1 MPPAYIAVTSGLPRK
16 TLVLA
21 PGSYVAGRAPDAGL
35 HLSHVSISRHHC
47 RFTWDGETCT
57 VEDLG
62 SQRGTKVNGEP
73 ISTTVTLH
81 PGDKLT
87 IGPALLEFALGEP
100 PAVLETASEESAI
113 HEIAPLLVKGAPAS
127 RIDIPTPGEELI
139 LGRDPQAEVAMG
151 SPEVSR
157 RHAALRRDSRG
168 GCLVA
173 DLNSTGGSFVSG
185 RRFDTHE
192 LTIGDRLQIGPFC
205 FQFDG
210 RALVR
215 LTSASGG
222 TIDALNATARAG
234 KTVILDAV
242 TLRLPAAQFIGI
254 IGPSGAGKSTL
265 LHTLAGLREP
275 QVGRVLLDGKDVY
288 AEGARRSFGFV
299 PQDDIVHPE
308 LTVMEAL
315 RFGAQLRLPSST
327 PAAEIQKLILQTLD
341 QLGLR
346 ERAELPIHRLSGGQR
361 KRVSVAVELLAK
373 PSVLFLDEPSSG
385 LDPATE
391 FQLMELLRDLADT
404 GCTIVCTTHV
414 MEHAYLMD
422 QLVVLSRGCLAFQ
435 GSAQEAR
442 DYFGVNK
449 LAALY
454 DCLQERPGTVWR
466 EEWQNDS
473 RSAHQLPKPL
483 ALPENSTDAAD
494 RRSKRWALPILLAR
508 QRALLTSDWRNL
520 LILFGQ
526 PLLIAALV
534 SWVTD
539 DEALILF
546 FAYIGTLWF
555 GCSNGAQEIVKETA
569 IYRRERLIGVGAHS
583 YLASKFSSLSL
594 ITAVQAFLLWGG
606 LLFGEQ
612 GIDGSLKW
620 QAAGLLGIAVVAVG
634 IGLAISSLA
643 RSVMQAVLI
652 VPLLIIPQ
660 ILFSGYTVPAHEMR
674 PAVHTVSTAMP
685 TFAAQTTMDTSFLW
699 EKTIARSTLSDH
711 WTSFRNLNRDD
722 QLKTGDIYRDPTPGV
737 KAIGV
742 LLTWLVAM
750 YLVAWSGVRMKERD

>member
-1 MPPAYIAVTSGLPRK
+1 MDSAYLAVVSGLPRK

-21 PGSYVAGRAPDAGL
+21 PGSYIAGRAPDAAL
-35 HLSHVSISRHHC
+35 QLQHVSISRYHC
-47 RFTWDGETCT
+47 RLNWDGETCT

-62 SQRGTKVNGEP
+62 SQRGTRVNGEP
-73 ISTTVTLH
+73 VHAPTALQ
-81 PGDKLT
+81 PGDKLS
-87 IGPALLEFALGEP
+87 IGPAVVEFAFGEP
-100 PAVLETASEESAI
+100 PAIPGTSAETP
-113 HEIAPLLVKGAPAS
+113 HEPEVAPLLVQGAPAS
-127 RIDIPTPGEELI
+127 RIDIPHPGQELV
-139 LGRDPQAEVAMG
+139 LGRDPQAEVVLG

-157 RHAALRRDSRG
+157 RHAALRRDSHG

-173 DLNSTGGSFVSG
+173 DLNSTAGSFVNG

-192 LTIGDRLQIGPFC
+192 LTIGDRLQVGPFC
-205 FQFDG
+205 FQYDG

-215 LTSASGG
+215 LASSSGG
-222 TIDALNATARAG
+222 MIDALHITARAG
-234 KTVILDAV
+234 QSVLLNQV
-242 TLRLPAAQFIGI
+242 TLRLPPSQFIGI

-265 LHTLAGLREP
+265 LQTLAGLREP
-275 QVGRVLLDGKDVY
+275 QAGRVLLNAIDVY
-288 AEGARRSFGFV
+288 ANGTKPSFGFV

-308 LTVMEAL
+308 LTVMQAL

-327 PAAEIQKLILQTLD
+327 PEAEIHKLILQTLD

-346 ERAELPIHRLSGGQR
+346 ERAMLPIHRLSGGQR

-373 PSVLFLDEPSSG
+373 PSVLFLDEPTSG

-404 GCTIVCTTHV
+404 GCTIVSTTHV

-422 QLVVLSRGCLAFQ
+422 QLVVLSGGCLAFQ
-435 GSAQEAR
+435 GTAQEAR

-454 DCLQERPGTVWR
+454 DCLQDRPGAEWR
-466 EEWQNDS
+466 DEWQNDE
-473 RSAHQLPKPL
+473 RSALHQPKPQ
-483 ALPENSTDAAD
+483 AAPEPSPAATGH
-494 RRSKRWALPILLAR
+494 RASRLALPILLSR
-508 QRALLTSDWRNL
+508 QRALLTADWRNL
-520 LILFGQ
+520 AILFGQ

-539 DEALILF
+539 DQALILF

-555 GCSNGAQEIVKETA
+555 GCSNGAQEIVKEIP

-583 YLASKFSSLSL
+583 YLTSKFLSLAL
-594 ITAVQAFLLWGG
+594 ITAVQALLLWGG
-606 LLFGEQ
+606 LLLLERGT
-612 GIDGSLKW
+612 DGALPW
-620 QAAGLLGIAVVAVG
+620 QASGLFGIAVVAVG

-643 RSVMQAVLI
+643 RSVMQAVLV

-674 PAVHTVSTAMP
+674 PEVHAVSSAMP
-685 TFAAQTTMDTSFLW
+685 SFAAQTTMDTSFLW
-699 EKTIARSTLSDH
+699 EKKIARSTLSDH
-711 WTSFRNLNRDD
+711 WTSFRNLNRDER
-722 QLKTGDIYRDPTPGV
+722 LKTGEFYRDPSPAL
-737 KAIGV
+737 KALCV
-742 LLTWLVAM
+742 LGAWLLGT
-750 YLVAWSGVRMKERD
+750 YLVAWGGLQTRERH

>member
-1 MPPAYIAVTSGLPRK
+1 MATAYLAVVSGLPRK
-16 TLVLA
+16 TLKLE
-21 PGSYVAGRAPDAGL
+21 PGSNIVGRAPDAAL
-35 HLSHVSISRHHC
+35 LLSHVSISRYHC
-47 RFTWDGETCT
+47 RFYWDGETCT

-62 SQRGTKVNGEP
+62 SQRGTRVNGNA
-73 ISTTVTLH
+73 IDSITSLQ
-81 PGDKLT
+81 PGDKLSV
-87 IGPALLEFALGEP
+87 GPALLEFGIGELPALPDRQAEAP
-100 PAVLETASEESAI
+100 LEA
-113 HEIAPLLVKGAPAS
+113 EIAPLLLRGAPAS
-127 RIDIPTPGEELI
+127 RIDIPSPGEELI
-139 LGRDPQAEVAMG
+139 LGRDPQGEVVLG

-157 RHAALRRDSRG
+157 RHATLRRDTRG
-168 GCLVA
+168 SCLVT
-173 DLNSTGGSFVSG
+173 DLNSTGGSFVNG

-205 FQFDG
+205 FQYDG
-210 RALVR
+210 RTLAR
-215 LTSASGG
+215 LDSAAGG
-222 TIDALNATARAG
+222 RVDALNVTARAG
-234 KTVILDAV
+234 NSVLLDGV
-242 TLRLPAAQFIGI
+242 TLQLPASQFIGI

-275 QVGRVLLDGKDVY
+275 QRGRVLIDGNDVY
-288 AEGARRSFGFV
+288 GSGAKRSFGFV
-299 PQDDIVHPE
+299 PQEDIVHPE

-315 RFGAQLRLPSST
+315 RYGAELRLPAST
-327 PAAEIQKLILQTLD
+327 PGAEIQKLILQTLD

-422 QLVVLSRGCLAFQ
+422 QLVILSGGCLAFQ
-435 GSAQEAR
+435 GTAQEAR

-466 EEWQNDS
+466 DEWTHDP
-473 RSAHQLPKPL
+473 RAKEHEPKPQLPY
-483 ALPENSTDAAD
+483 ENASSEEGSTS
-494 RRSKRWALPILLAR
+494 RMALPILLRR
-508 QRALLTSDWRNL
+508 QGALLTADWRNL

-539 DEALILF
+539 DQALVLF
-546 FAYIGTLWF
+546 FAYIATLWF
-555 GCSNGAQEIVKETA
+555 GCSNGAQEIVKEVP

-583 YLASKFSSLSL
+583 YLTSKFLSLSL
-594 ITAVQAFLLWGG
+594 ISVVQTLLLWGG
-606 LLFGEQ
+606 LLLGER
-612 GIDGSLKW
+612 GTDGAMSW
-620 QAAGLLGIAVVAVG
+620 QAAGLLGIALVAVG
-634 IGLAISSLA
+634 IGLVISALA
-643 RSVMQAVLI
+643 RTVMQAVLV

-674 PAVHTVSTAMP
+674 PAVHAVSRATP
-685 TFAAQTTMDTSFLW
+685 TFSAQATMDTSFLW
-699 EKTIARSTLSDH
+699 EKKIARDTLSDH
-711 WTSFRNLNRDD
+711 WTSFRNLNRDGK
-722 QLKTGDIYRDPTPGV
+722 LKTGEIYRDAFPALLALVTLG
-737 KAIGV
+737 AWLLASYIIGWWG
-742 LLTWLVAM
+742 L
-750 YLVAWSGVRMKERD
+750 RMRERQ